1 MVEGEI
7 PTVSRM
13 DKGLT
18 SKIHKGFLYISKNET
33 STLIEN
39 MNGRFPK
46 EGMQK
51 VNKQAKRCFIS
62 KSKQAN

>member
-1 MVEGEI
+1 M
-7 PTVSRM
+7 SRM

-18 SKIHKGFLYISKNET
+18 SKIHKEFLYIIKNET

-51 VNKQAKRCFIS
+51 SNKHAKRCFIIS
-62 KSKQAN
+62 KSKHAN